1 MSAENNKLHP
11 LIPAQALAVEPQGNI
26 WLNASAGT
34 GKTQVLTARV
44 IRLLLTP
51 GVRPENLLCITFT
64 KAGAAEMAERINRL
78 LASWVQKKG
87 SELST
92 DLRAIGA
99 DSGPVSQG
107 NARKLFARV
116 LDAPSG
122 GLQIL
127 TIHSLC
133 QSLLGSFPDEAG
145 LVPGFKAVEGRER
158 DELFREALSEMI
170 VAAENDGSDWL
181 IKNLQDLSI
190 SMGEE
195 GALKFLQRCAA
206 QPDVMAA
213 MPEDQGAIVF
223 AKQLVGVTFEGS
235 AQEFL
240 EQSCLD
246 SVIDRAS
253 IEAVA
258 IKNEEWG
265 ADRGL
270 KRAARIRLW
279 LSQSPEQRANNFTDL
294 HLCWSNK
301 EGEPQT
307 RSKGWTPLDD
317 TYSRLAEEMFLWTN
331 RIVEQVKVAQYADR
345 LAAALLVGKAYSA
358 RYAESKRSRGLVD
371 FDDMIRKTAAL
382 LLTKDMS
389 DWVRYK
395 LDRQIDHIL
404 IDEAQDTNGSQW
416 DIIGALSNDFFS
428 GIAAKEDKPRTIFSV
443 GDYKQAIFGFQGTD
457 PERYRDAGST
467 FAENIGASG
476 AALEQLSL
484 SRSFRSTKPVL
495 DFVNAVIESV
505 GPATFGIDTNI
516 ERHNSGF
523 RNVGTVELFKPVRA
537 HPDEESGDDDGDE
550 EQWLSGEKRKLA
562 HRISQYV
569 RRLID
574 EAPILETTGKPL
586 VPSDIMILL
595 TSRTDLA
602 SFLVARLQAENVP
615 VAGIDRLKLQEPLA
629 VQDLLS
635 AVRFALQPDDDLSL
649 ASLMVSPLIGWS
661 HERFL
666 EYGYRAPTSKIS
678 LWRHLRE
685 EPTIADD
692 IVPLRDILTSADL
705 TTPYHFLEQILSGT
719 HQGRKK
725 FVARLGSE
733 ALVPIEELLN
743 LALQFEQNQ
752 GGGLQAFLAW
762 FERGETEVT
771 RNAVAGNNEVRV
783 MTVHGA
789 KGLEAPVVILANVT
803 ADPTKKP
810 DKSPDVVTKTGVK
823 IPLLLIKKEARFGQ
837 LETIASHHER
847 RGLEEHSR
855 LLYVAMTR
863 AKERLIM
870 AGSLG
875 KTAKGAHEKS
885 WFTALESGM
894 QAMGCAWEEDQIWG
908 GVMRFSGDKDPIAAV
923 TTKVDKQPNTLTA
936 LPDWILRAAPEE
948 RRPPRP
954 LVPSQLGDDD
964 YGDGPASRG
973 MLIAAEKGRLIHGV
987 FERLLSGDMETNLAN
1002 ACIWLERNNRDPAIK
1017 NEVLIENIKAVIAN
1031 TEWGIFFGP
1040 SARAEVPLAA
1050 VVGETVIAGRVDRL
1064 VIEPGLV
1071 RVLDFKTGRSVPEN
1085 AAAVPTAYLR
1095 QMAHYVAAL
1104 EVIFVGSRVEAGLL
1118 FTHAPKF
1125 IALNAAILLPH
1136 RPAH

>member
-1 MSAENNKLHP
+1 MSAENKKLHP

-116 LDAPSG
+116 LDALGG
-122 GLQIL
+122 GLHIL

-190 SMGEE
+190 SMGED
-195 GALKFLQRCAA
+195 GALKFLRRCAA
-206 QPDVMAA
+206 QPDVMAT
-213 MPEDQGAIVF
+213 MPEDQGAIIF

-235 AQEFL
+235 TQEFL

-246 SVIDRAS
+246 SVIDRRS
-253 IEAVA
+253 IEDVA
-258 IKNEEWG
+258 LMNEAWKTKT
-265 ADRGL
+265 GL
-270 KRAARIRLW
+270 TRAATIRSW
-279 LSQSPEQRANNFTDL
+279 LSSSPHQRAENIMDL
-294 HLCWSNK
+294 HKCWSVDK
-301 EGEPQT
+301 GT
-307 RSKGWTPLDD
+307 FRSGGTPSDD
-317 TYSRLAEEMFLWTN
+317 NYSRVTQELYFQTKQ
-331 RIVEQVKVAQYADR
+331 IVEQVKVAQYADR

-505 GPATFGIDTNI
+505 GPATFGIGTNI

-537 HPDEESGDDDGDE
+537 NLDEESGDDDE

-666 EYGYRAPTSKIS
+666 KYGYRTPTSKIS
-678 LWRHLRE
+678 LWRHLRG

-692 IVPLRDILTSADL
+692 IVPLRDILASADF

-743 LALQFEQNQ
+743 LALQFEQSQ

-810 DKSPDVVTKTGVK
+810 DKSPDVVTKAGVK
-823 IPLLLIKKEARFGQ
+823 IPLLFIKKEARSGQ
-837 LETIASHHER
+837 LEAIASRHER

-885 WFTALESGM
+885 WFTALELGM

-908 GVMRFSGDKDPIAAV
+908 GVMRFSGDKDPVAAV
-923 TTKVDKQPNTLTA
+923 TTKVEKQPNTLTA

-948 RRPPRP
+948 RCPPRP

-987 FERLLSGDMETNLAN
+987 FERWLSGDTETNLAN
-1002 ACIWLERNNRDPAIK
+1002 ARIWLERNNRDPAIK

-1031 TEWGIFFGP
+1031 TGWGIFFGP

-1050 VVGETVIAGRVDRL
+1050 VVGQTVIAGRLDRL

-1104 EVIFVGSRVEAGLL
+1104 EVIFTGSKVEAALL
-1118 FTHAPKF
+1118 FTHLPKL
-1125 IALNAAILLPH
+1125 IALDEATLAPH
-1136 RPAH
+1136 RPAN